1 MLTIGANGV
10 ETHPSGRYDSTQNYA
25 ATGAWCHFCPRAL
38 DNIANLHIGRA
49 GDLQRLQLMQYFSA
63 SSYSAPSFNADA
75 RHPARLVLALDNRD
89 SPAHRAGGGADGAL
103 NAVFEAGV
111 FIVGLLRV
119 GQSVERHV
127 KH

>member
-1 MLTIGANGV
+1 MGANGV
-10 ETHPSGRYDSTQNYA
+10 ETLPIGRYDSTQNYA
-25 ATGAWCHFCPRAL
+25 ATGVWCHISPRAL

-49 GDLQRLQLMQYFSA
+49 GDFTTLQLMQYFSA
-63 SSYSAPSFNADA
+63 SSYSAPSFKRRAL
-75 RHPARLVLALDNRD
+75 HPARLVLAPDNPD
-89 SPAHRAGGGADGAL
+89 SPGSPAGGGADGAL

-111 FIVGLLRV
+111 IHFGLLRV